1 MLAPQTTKGTAPN
14 SPQLAQKT
22 EPTKHLSFA
31 TAHTALTSRFLL
43 REVLETYDT
52 VGVGL
57 VIVAGTTQMLH
68 SNRVADEILAL
79 RDGLEL
85 TPERTLRLG
94 RARGSTPQ
102 GLFDHLPDAKVCQTG
117 EEERTA
123 LLSVPRP
130 SGKRPLALLVRRSGV
145 SEADSPL
152 TLVFLIDPEHPMKGM
167 ENHVRQVFGLTPAE
181 TQLAMLLMQGRN
193 LIECCQKM
201 GVRRPTAASH
211 LRQLFNK
218 TQVRTQSQLVS
229 TLYRRFGLLS
239 SQTRR
244 EAAPSNASSLLKS
257 KLNPDSFG
265 NSFIGR

>member
-1 MLAPQTTKGTAPN
+1 MLGPQTTKGTAPN
-14 SPQLAQKT
+14 GPQPAQET
-22 EPTKHLSFA
+22 EPTKQLSFA
-31 TAHTALTSRFLL
+31 TANTALTSWFLL
-43 REVLETYDT
+43 REVLETYDA

-57 VIVAGTTQMLH
+57 VIVDGITQMLH
-68 SNRVADEILAL
+68 SNHVADEILAM

-85 TPERTLRLG
+85 TSERTLRLA
-94 RARGSTPQ
+94 RARGSTSQ
-102 GLFDHLPDAKVCQTG
+102 GLFDYLPDAKVSQTG
-117 EEERTA
+117 EQDRIA

-130 SGKRPLALLVRRSGV
+130 SGKHALTLLVRRSEV
-145 SEADSPL
+145 SEAGSQL

-244 EAAPSNASSLLKS
+244 
-257 KLNPDSFG
+257 
-265 NSFIGR
+265 